1 MFCRMLRDDGNR
13 MANVRRD
20 HKVKVKK
27 RDKLGKVSDA
37 PRRRLENRTKKGM
50 RASEGR
56 IRESNREMDVA
67 VTGNISRENRR
78 AEGAGRIIAIL
89 PSGLNNA
96 REDYGVRR
104 GDGKSGKVRLG
115 CRRTLNAAKILL

>member
-1 MFCRMLRDDGNR
+1 
-13 MANVRRD
+13 
-20 HKVKVKK
+20 
-27 RDKLGKVSDA
+27 
-37 PRRRLENRTKKGM
+37 M

-67 VTGNISRENRR
+67 VTRNISRENRR

-89 PSGLNNA
+89 LSGLNNA

-104 GDGKSGKVRLG
+104 GNGKSGTKSSTWLSMTNPQRGKDIVV
-115 CRRTLNAAKILL
+115 I